1 VRRTALVLLVAALTA
16 GCARPKPRVSSPGL
30 PAGDA
35 VWFEDGVG
43 TDSDKIEEA
52 LVRGGI
58 STVFIPGARLSREG
72 ARWQS
77 QALTPPGRPFARV
90 RSILVVDADSA
101 FGDALGRR
109 EAIGPLADAVW
120 LAIKNVFRD
129 TRRYGPVAGVHLDL
143 PFTAASVES
152 YGALLSSVRARLPLP
167 MLLSVSLRFSPTS
180 PEQKEK
186 MKSLAA
192 CDGVL
197 AFVFG
202 EDNSSDPLTVDS
214 LEFPWW
220 AGYSATARGVWQ
232 DAAGETRRIPEWILA
247 QLSDD
252 PRVDFLQNV
261 SLKEESGQT
270 FLLRPRVP
278 ISLGEQY
285 SLRAGDRLSFR
296 QPLVSDMLFRMRS
309 DVAGRR
315 LARGRVVALPG
326 RSESE
331 RLFTLAALVD
341 VLTGRPAKP
350 DLHVAV
356 ETARTSVTVSAENL
370 SPHASVLSRTSNWV
384 EIQIPTGGIRDV
396 QPGGFDRFE
405 VYDADR
411 RPVTM
416 ALATTVR
423 FYETLIEPFE
433 KIQPARILVGRPLS
447 KGCCES
453 RHHFIAASGQEVLS
467 DALTATPA
475 SH

>member
-1 VRRTALVLLVAALTA
+1 MRRTALVLLLAALTA
-16 GCARPKPRVSSPGL
+16 GCARSKPRFSSRGL

-35 VWFEDGVG
+35 VWFEDGVRA
-43 TDSDKIEEA
+43 DPDKIEEL

-58 STVFIPGARLSREG
+58 STVFLPGARLSREG
-72 ARWQS
+72 ARWRS
-77 QALTPPGRPFARV
+77 QELPPPARPFARA
-90 RSILVVDADSA
+90 RSILVVDADST
-101 FGDALGRR
+101 FGDALDRR
-109 EAIGPLADAVW
+109 EATGPLADAVS
-120 LAIKNVFRD
+120 LAIKNVLRD
-129 TRRYGPVAGVHLDL
+129 AGRYGAVTGVHLDL

-152 YGALLSSVRARLPLP
+152 YGALLSSVRARLPSP
-167 MLLSVSLRFSPTS
+167 TLLSVSLRFSPSS

-197 AFVFG
+197 AFLFG
-202 EDNSSDPLTVDS
+202 EDNSADPLSVDS
-214 LEFPWW
+214 LEIPWW

-232 DAAGETRRIPEWILA
+232 DASGENRRAVPEWILA

-270 FLLRPRVP
+270 LLLRPQVP

-296 QPLVSDMLFRMRS
+296 QPLLSDMLFQMRS
-309 DVAGRR
+309 DMAGRR
-315 LARGRVVALPG
+315 FARGRVVALPG

-331 RLFTLAALVD
+331 RIFTLAALVD
-341 VLTGRPAKP
+341 VLTGKPAKP
-350 DLHVAV
+350 DLHVVA
-356 ETARTSVTVSAENL
+356 ETARGSVTVSAENL
-370 SPHASVLSRTSNWV
+370 SPHASVISRTSNWV
-384 EIQIPTGGIRDV
+384 EIQIPSGGIRDV

-405 VYDADR
+405 VYAADR
-411 RPVTM
+411 TPVTM

-433 KIQPARILVGRPLS
+433 KIQGARILVSHPFS
-447 KGCCES
+447 KGCCQT

-467 DALTATPA
+467 DALAAPA
-475 SH
+475 AQ

>member
-1 VRRTALVLLVAALTA
+1 
-16 GCARPKPRVSSPGL
+16 
-30 PAGDA
+30 
-35 VWFEDGVG
+35 
-43 TDSDKIEEA
+43 
-52 LVRGGI
+52 
-58 STVFIPGARLSREG
+58 
-72 ARWQS
+72 
-77 QALTPPGRPFARV
+77 
-90 RSILVVDADSA
+90 
-101 FGDALGRR
+101 
-109 EAIGPLADAVW
+109 
-120 LAIKNVFRD
+120 
-129 TRRYGPVAGVHLDL
+129 
-143 PFTAASVES
+143 
-152 YGALLSSVRARLPLP
+152 
-167 MLLSVSLRFSPTS
+167 
-180 PEQKEK
+180 

-341 VLTGRPAKP
+341 VLTGKPAKP

-356 ETARTSVTVSAENL
+356 ETARTWVTASAENL

-384 EIQIPTGGIRDV
+384 EIQIPSGGIRDV

-447 KGCCES
+447 KGCCET

-467 DALTATPA
+467 DALPA
-475 SH
+475 PAGH

>member
-1 VRRTALVLLVAALTA
+1 VRRAALVLLLAGLTA
-16 GCARPKPRVSSPGL
+16 GCPRPKARVTSSRAL

-35 VWFEDGVG
+35 IWFEDGVG
-43 TDSDKIEEA
+43 TDSDKIEEL

-58 STVFIPGARLSREG
+58 KTIFLPGARLSREG
-72 ARWQS
+72 VRWQS
-77 QALTPPGRPFARV
+77 QELPPPGRPFSRV
-90 RSILVVDADSA
+90 SSILIVDADSG

-109 EAIGPLADAVW
+109 EAIGPLSDAVW
-120 LAIKNVFRD
+120 LAIKNLLRD
-129 TRRYGPVAGVHLDL
+129 TKRYGPVAGIHLDL
-143 PFTAASVES
+143 PAAAASVES
-152 YGALLSSVRARLPLP
+152 YGTLLTSVRARLPLP
-167 MLLSVSLRFSPTS
+167 MLLTVSLRFSPSS

-192 CDGVL
+192 CDGVV
-197 AFVFG
+197 AFLFG
-202 EDNSSDPLTVDS
+202 EGNSADPLTADS
-214 LEFPWW
+214 LEVPWW
-220 AGYSATARGVWQ
+220 AGYSTTARGVWQ

-247 QLSDD
+247 HLSDD

-285 SLRAGDRLSFR
+285 SLGAGDRLSFR
-296 QPLVSDMLFRMRS
+296 QPLVSDMLFHMGS

-341 VLTGRPAKP
+341 VITGKPAKP
-350 DLHVAV
+350 DLRVAV
-356 ETARTSVTVSAENL
+356 ETARGSVTVAAENV
-370 SPHASVLSRTSNWV
+370 SPHASVISRTSNWV
-384 EIQIPTGGIRDV
+384 EVEIASGGIRDV
-396 QPGGFDRFE
+396 APGGFDRFE
-405 VYDADR
+405 VYGADR

-423 FYETLIEPFE
+423 FFETLIEPFE
-433 KIQPARILVGRPLS
+433 KIEAAHILVSRPLS
-447 KGCCES
+447 KGCCQT

-467 DALTATPA
+467 DALPA
-475 SH
+475 AAAQ

>member
-1 VRRTALVLLVAALTA
+1 VRRTALVLLLAALTA
-16 GCARPKPRVSSPGL
+16 GCARTKPRVSSRDL

-58 STVFIPGARLSREG
+58 STVFVPGARLSREG
-72 ARWQS
+72 VRWQS
-77 QALTPPGRPFARV
+77 RQLPPPGRPFARV

-101 FGDALGRR
+101 FEDALGRR
-109 EAIGPLADAVW
+109 EAVGPLADAVR
-120 LAIKNVFRD
+120 LAIKNLLRD
-129 TRRYGPVAGVHLDL
+129 ASRYGAVVGVHLDL
-143 PFTAASVES
+143 PFTAASAES

-167 MLLSVSLRFSPTS
+167 MLLSVSLRFSPSS

-197 AFVFG
+197 AFLFG
-202 EDNSSDPLTVDS
+202 EGNSADPLAVDS
-214 LEFPWW
+214 LEIPWW
-220 AGYSATARGVWQ
+220 AGYSGTARGLWQ
-232 DAAGETRRIPEWILA
+232 DASGETRRPIPEWILA

-285 SLRAGDRLSFR
+285 SLRPGDRLSFQ

-309 DVAGRR
+309 DLAGRR
-315 LARGRVVALPG
+315 FARGRVVALPG

-331 RLFTLAALVD
+331 RLFTLAALID
-341 VLTGRPAKP
+341 VLTGKPAKP
-350 DLHVAV
+350 DLHVVV
-356 ETARTSVTVSAENL
+356 ETARGSVTASAENL
-370 SPHASVLSRTSNWV
+370 SPHASVISRTSNWV
-384 EIQIPTGGIRDV
+384 EIQIPSGGIRDV

-405 VYDADR
+405 VYDSDR

-433 KIQPARILVGRPLS
+433 KIQPAHILVSRPLS

-467 DALTATPA
+467 DALPA
-475 SH
+475 PAAK

>member
-1 VRRTALVLLVAALTA
+1 VRRTALVLLLAALTA
-16 GCARPKPRVSSPGL
+16 GCARPKPRASSRGL

-43 TDSDKIEEA
+43 TDSDRIEEA

-58 STVFIPGARLSREG
+58 STVFVPGARLSREG
-72 ARWQS
+72 VRWRS
-77 QALTPPGRPFARV
+77 HELPPPGRPFARV

-129 TRRYGPVAGVHLDL
+129 MRRYGPVTGVHLDL
-143 PFTAASVES
+143 PFTAASAES

-167 MLLSVSLRFSPTS
+167 MLLSISLRFSPSS

-197 AFVFG
+197 AFLFG
-202 EDNSSDPLTVDS
+202 EDNSADPLTVDS
-214 LEFPWW
+214 LEMPWW

-232 DAAGETRRIPEWILA
+232 DASGENRRSVPEWILA

-252 PRVDFLQNV
+252 PRVEFLQNV

-270 FLLRPRVP
+270 LLLRPRVP
-278 ISLGEQY
+278 ISLGEPY
-285 SLRAGDRLSFR
+285 SLRAGDHLSFR
-296 QPLVSDMLFRMRS
+296 QPLLSDMLFHMRS
-309 DVAGRR
+309 DMAGRR
-315 LARGRVVALPG
+315 FARGRVVALAG
-326 RSESE
+326 RSENE
-331 RLFTLAALVD
+331 RLFTVAALVD
-341 VLTGRPAKP
+341 VLTGKPAKP
-350 DLHVAV
+350 DLHVVA
-356 ETARTSVTVSAENL
+356 ETARGSVTVSAENL
-370 SPHASVLSRTSNWV
+370 SPHASVISRTSNWV
-384 EIQIPTGGIRDV
+384 EIQIPSAGIQDV

-405 VYDADR
+405 VYAADR
-411 RPVTM
+411 TPVTM

-433 KIQPARILVGRPLS
+433 RIEPARILVSRPFS
-447 KGCCES
+447 KGCCQT
-453 RHHFIAASGQEVLS
+453 RYHFIAASGQEVLS
-467 DALTATPA
+467 DALPGPGAQ
-475 SH
+475 